1 MTFALFFK
9 KRRRSFLFIVFI
21 IALLWGIMAD
31 EFIKGENVEGYT
43 VLIPAYQPDE
53 KLVQLVIKLRARGNA
68 VTVVD
73 DGGGA
78 DYAYIFEQVS
88 EAGAYVLYHLEN
100 KGKGAALKTGIS
112 HIMKQDHVKG
122 IVTADA
128 DGQHTPEDICLVIE
142 TMKAHPDNLVI
153 GARAFTGD
161 VPARSR
167 FGNTLTRGIFRLA
180 TGLKVTD
187 TQTGLRGLPRKL
199 FAELCVLEGERYE
212 YEMNMLLNI
221 ERWGVKYF
229 EVPIKTVYLE
239 GNKSSHFHPLRDSW
253 LIYGKILKFLTSSL
267 ASFVVDYGIFVLL
280 SAAFKLEYWFSYVLA
295 RAVSSFVNYMINR
308 HIVFANGRNSSVI
321 KYYLLAVV
329 IMTLGSAGV
338 NILTVAG
345 IPGLLSKLMVDLP
358 LFFVSY
364 TVQRKYIFK

>member
-1 MTFALFFK
+1 
-9 KRRRSFLFIVFI
+9 
-21 IALLWGIMAD
+21 
-31 EFIKGENVEGYT
+31 VEAYT

-53 KLVQLVIKLRARGNA
+53 KLVQLVAKLRDKGIA

-73 DGGGA
+73 DGGGPN
-78 DYAYIFEQVS
+78 YAHIFEQVS
-88 EAGAYVLYHLEN
+88 ETGAYVLYHSEN

-112 HIMKQDHVKG
+112 HLKKQAKVTG

-128 DGQHTPEDICLVIE
+128 DGQHTPEDICLVMD
-142 TMKAHPDNLVI
+142 TMAAQPDTLVI
-153 GARAFTGD
+153 GARSFKGN

-187 TQTGLRGLPRKL
+187 TQTGLRGLPKRL
-199 FAELCVLEGERYE
+199 FTQLCTLEGDRYE
-212 YEMNMLLNI
+212 YEMNMLLSI
-221 ERWGVKYF
+221 ERWGIDYT
-229 EVPIKTVYLE
+229 EVPIETVYIE

-267 ASFVVDYGIFVLL
+267 ASFVVDYGMFLLL
-280 SAAFKLEYWFSYVLA
+280 SAVFGLEYWLCYVLA

-308 HIVFANGRNSSVI
+308 HIVFANGRKSSVL
-321 KYYLLAVV
+321 KYYLLALV
-329 IMTLGSAGV
+329 IMALGSTGV
-338 NILTVAG
+338 NLLTLAG
-345 IPGLLSKLMVDLP
+345 IPGLLAKIMVDVP

>member
-1 MTFALFFK
+1 M
-9 KRRRSFLFIVFI
+9 
-21 IALLWGIMAD
+21 
-31 EFIKGENVEGYT
+31 EGYT

-53 KLVQLVIKLRARGNA
+53 KLVQLAAKLRDQDIA

-78 DYAYIFEQVS
+78 DYAHIFEQVS
-88 EAGAYVLYHLEN
+88 ETGACVLYHSKN

-112 HIMKQDHVKG
+112 HLMKQTDVKG

-128 DGQHTPEDICLVIE
+128 DGQHTLGDICLVMD
-142 TMKAHPDNLVI
+142 TMAAHPDKLVI
-153 GARAFTGD
+153 GARSFKGN

-199 FAELCVLEGERYE
+199 FAELSTLEGDRYE

-221 ERWGVKYF
+221 ERWGVEYT
-229 EVPIKTVYLE
+229 EVPIETVYIE

-253 LIYGKILKFLTSSL
+253 LIYGRILKFLTSSV
-267 ASFVVDYGIFVLL
+267 ASFVVDYGIFLLL
-280 SAAFKLEYWFSYVLA
+280 SAVFRLEYWLCYVLA

-308 HIVFANGRNSSVI
+308 HIVFANGRRSSVL
-321 KYYLLAVV
+321 KYYLLALV
-329 IMTLGSAGV
+329 IMALGSTGV
-338 NILTVAG
+338 DLLAMTG
-345 IPGLLSKLMVDLP
+345 IPGLLAKVMVDVP

>member
-1 MTFALFFK
+1 M
-9 KRRRSFLFIVFI
+9 
-21 IALLWGIMAD
+21 
-31 EFIKGENVEGYT
+31 EGYT

-53 KLVQLVIKLRARGNA
+53 KLVQLVAKLRDKDIT
-68 VTVVD
+68 VVVVD

-78 DYAYIFEQVS
+78 DYAPIFEQVS
-88 EAGAYVLYHLEN
+88 QTGAYVLYHTEN
-100 KGKGAALKTGIS
+100 KGKGAALKTGIAYLK
-112 HIMKQDHVKG
+112 KQAHVKG

-128 DGQHTPEDICLVIE
+128 DGQHTPNDICLVMD
-142 TMKAHPDNLVI
+142 TMTKHPDVLVI
-153 GARAFTGD
+153 GARAFSGN

-199 FAELCVLEGERYE
+199 FAELTVLEGDRYE
-212 YEMNMLLNI
+212 YEMNMLLNM
-221 ERWGVKYF
+221 ERWGIKYM
-229 EVPIKTVYLE
+229 EVPIETVYIE
-239 GNKSSHFHPLRDSW
+239 DNKSSHFHPLRDSW

-267 ASFVVDYGIFVLL
+267 ASFVVDYGIFLLL
-280 SAAFKLEYWFSYVLA
+280 SAVFKLDYWLCYVLA

-308 HIVFANGRNSSVI
+308 HIVFANGRKYSVF
-321 KYYLLAVV
+321 KYYLLALT
-329 IMTLGSAGV
+329 IMVLGSTGV
-338 NILTVAG
+338 DLLTVVG
-345 IPGLLSKLMVDLP
+345 VSGLLSKFMVDVP

>member
-1 MTFALFFK
+1 VDA
-9 KRRRSFLFIVFI
+9 
-21 IALLWGIMAD
+21 
-31 EFIKGENVEGYT
+31 YT

-53 KLVQLVIKLRARGNA
+53 KLVQLVAKLRDRGIA

-78 DYAYIFEQVS
+78 DYAHIFQQV
-88 EAGAYVLYHLEN
+88 ADKGAYVLYHSEN

-112 HIMKQDHVKG
+112 HLKQQAHIKG

-128 DGQHTPEDICLVIE
+128 DGQHTPKDICLVIDA
-142 TMKAHPDNLVI
+142 MKAHPNVLVI
-153 GARAFTGD
+153 GARSFSGN

-167 FGNTLTRGIFRLA
+167 FGNTITRGIFRLA

-187 TQTGLRGLPRKL
+187 TQTGLRGLPRKI
-199 FAELCVLEGERYE
+199 FEELSVLEGDRYE

-221 ERWGVKYF
+221 ERWGIEYI
-229 EVPIKTVYLE
+229 EVPIETVYIDD
-239 GNKSSHFHPLRDSW
+239 NKSSHFHPLRDSW

-267 ASFVVDYGIFVLL
+267 ASFVVDYGIFLLL
-280 SAAFKLEYWFSYVLA
+280 SAAFRLDYWLCYVLA

-308 HIVFANGRNSSVI
+308 HIVFANGRKSSIV
-321 KYYLLAVV
+321 KYYLLALG
-329 IMTLGSAGV
+329 IMAVGSTGVDLLTL
-338 NILTVAG
+338 AG
-345 IPGLLSKLMVDLP
+345 ISGLLSKIMVDVP